1 MNATYETAVK
11 GNVFHLLQ
19 RTMLLPV
26 CILDKMDSRKHAVT
40 GSTDIYQ
47 IMLIE
52 KENGQKIK
60 AGRRPEKLPPPP
72 RRGS

>member
-52 KENGQKIK
+52 KKMAK
-60 AGRRPEKLPPPP
+60 R
-72 RRGS
+72 